1 MGDNVSREGRPTV
14 LDAFGA
20 ALPVAVAVAL
30 SPFPIIAVVLV
41 LLSSRGKPAGLAFL
55 AGRVVGVA
63 VVVGVF
69 AAIADVV
76 EKSDDTSPMVAAVRI
91 LVGLAL
97 LVLAVRKWRTRPG
110 ADDEAQLPRWMGAI
124 EGSSPGR
131 AALLAFV
138 LSVANP
144 KELLLGVGA
153 GITIGGAGLP
163 LGPTLAVAAAY
174 TAIACVTVAGPVIA
188 FVAAAERMRAPLEFL
203 RTTLVRN
210 SAAIMS
216 VLLLVIGALLIGS

>member
-1 MGDNVSREGRPTV
+1 M

-41 LLSSRGKPAGLAFL
+41 LLSPSGRSVGLAFL

-63 VVVGVF
+63 LVVCVF
-69 AAIADVV
+69 AAVSDVV
-76 EKSDDTSPMVAAVRI
+76 EKSGAASPVVSVVRI
-91 LVGLAL
+91 LVGVGLLAL
-97 LVLAVRKWRTRPG
+97 ALWKWRGRPG
-110 ADDEAQLPRWMGAI
+110 EDDEAKLPGWMAAM

-131 AALLAFV
+131 AAVLAFV

-163 LGPTLAVAAAY
+163 LGLTLGVAAAY
-174 TAIACVTVAGPVIA
+174 TVIACVTVATPVAA
-188 FVAAAERMRAPLEFL
+188 FVVAPDRMRASLESL
-203 RTTLVRN
+203 RTLLVRN

-216 VLLLVIGALLIGS
+216 VVLLVIGAVLIGGGLSGLR